1 MSKIHIWIG
10 KFHSETE
17 FEKYMDQSA
26 FRQWWADNDEDNLE
40 LSCPFCKELGIASYD
55 EDFLIMKYT
64 SNGLSELLNLIP
76 ANTDKIKQAICDK
89 NIEIANAAI
98 IYNSGGGISSKRAE
112 NAKSVSYLDSF
123 PFELNPEGLKTST
136 AGLRYMIWVGTTN
149 KSKEEFLEYFNQE
162 EYLKEMRDYE
172 AGHTKKRPNPELR
185 CQFCKDLNIKFYY
198 PEFLR
203 INITEDAID
212 SLELVQGVIQDDNIP
227 DRWIERSLEK
237 NDISSLNNC
246 VFCYIPNGFRDKKR
260 DQKVYIVKE
269 GMKGHLGIPKK
280 HIDEL
285 SSYNGIR
292 YLATYEWE

>member
-10 KFHSETE
+10 KFQSGTE

-40 LSCPFCKELGIASYD
+40 LSCPFCKELGISSYD

-98 IYNSGGGISSKRAE
+98 IYNSGGGISSKRVE
-112 NAKSVSYLDSF
+112 NAKSVSYLGSF
-123 PFELNPEGLKTST
+123 PFEHNPEGLKTST
-136 AGLRYMIWVGTTN
+136 AGLEYMIWIGTTN
-149 KSKEEFLEYFNQE
+149 KSKEEFLQYFNQD
-162 EYLKEMRDYE
+162 EYIRKMREYE
-172 AGHTKKRPNPELR
+172 SGHSKKRPDQDLR
-185 CQFCKDLNIKFYY
+185 CQFCKDLNIKFYH

-203 INITEDAID
+203 ITITNCAID
-212 SLELVQGVIQDDNIP
+212 SLELIQEIIQDDNIP
-227 DRWIERSLEK
+227 DRWIVDSLEK
-237 NDISSLNNC
+237 KNISPLNNC
-246 VFCYIPNGFRDKKR
+246 VFCYIPNGFRDKKK
-260 DQKVYIVKE
+260 DQNIFIVNE
-269 GMKGHLGIPKK
+269 RMKGLIRMSKK

-292 YLATYEWE
+292 YLSTYKWE

>member
-1 MSKIHIWIG
+1 MSKMLIWIG
-10 KFHSETE
+10 HFQSEE
-17 FEKYMDQSA
+17 DFNKYMDQSA

-76 ANTDKIKQAICDK
+76 ANTGKIKQAICDN

-112 NAKSVSYLDSF
+112 NAKSVSYLGSF

-149 KSKEEFLEYFNQE
+149 KSKEEFLEYFNQD

-172 AGHTKKRPNPELR
+172 SGHSKKRPNPELR
-185 CQFCKDLNIKFYY
+185 CQFCKDLDIKFYY
-198 PEFLR
+198 PDFLR
-203 INITEDAID
+203 ISIEECAI
-212 SLELVQGVIQDDNIP
+212 SSVELIQKIIQDNNIL
-227 DRWIERSLEK
+227 DEWIEDSVEK
-237 NDISSLNNC
+237 NNIAPLNNC
-246 VFCYIPNGFRDKKR
+246 VFCYIPNGFRDKKKTKR
-260 DQKVYIVKE
+260 FI
-269 GMKGHLGIPKK
+269 
-280 HIDEL
+280 
-285 SSYNGIR
+285 
-292 YLATYEWE
+292 